1 MEMFL
6 GLLKMGGA
14 LMVVLGAIATTAYL
28 AKRFVYP
35 CLGLK
40 HSPIQVLATSYLG
53 AKKEIALIEV
63 GERFLLVG
71 ITPNQISL
79 LTEMEKFP
87 LTPNSYGMKGVTTS
101 AEVL

>member
-14 LMVVLGAIATTAYL
+14 LFIVLGAIATTAYL
-28 AKRFVYP
+28 AKRFVP
-35 CLGLK
+35 SRFGLK
-40 HSPIQVLATSYLG
+40 NSPIQILATSYLG

-63 GERFLLVG
+63 GDVFLLVG

-79 LTEMEKFP
+79 LTQMEKFP
-87 LTPNSYGMKGVTTS
+87 LDPQKTLCRGEAVPRPEY
-101 AEVL
+101 

>member
-6 GLLKMGGA
+6 GLLKTGGA
-14 LMVVLGAIATTAYL
+14 LLIVLGAIATTAYL

-35 CLGLK
+35 RLGLK
-40 HSPIQVLATSYLG
+40 NSPIHVLATSYLG

-71 ITPNQISL
+71 ITQNQISL

-87 LTPNSYGMKGVTTS
+87 LEPKQFSIKEG
-101 AEVL
+101 L

>member
-14 LMVVLGAIATTAYL
+14 LCIVLGAIATTAYL
-28 AKRFVYP
+28 SKRFVLP
-35 CLGLK
+35 RLGLGHK
-40 HSPIQVLATSYLG
+40 NSPIQVLATSYLG

-63 GERFLLVG
+63 GDRFLLVG

-87 LTPNSYGMKGVTTS
+87 LNVTE
-101 AEVL
+101 AI

>member
-14 LMVVLGAIATTAYL
+14 LLVVLGVIATTAYL

-35 CLGLK
+35 RLGLK
-40 HSPIQVLATSYLG
+40 NSPIQILATSYLG

-63 GERFLLVG
+63 GERFLVVG

-87 LTPNSYGMKGVTTS
+87 LTPNPYSIKEG
-101 AEVL
+101 L